1 MSNKNIIIFFIL
13 TLILVGCAGSAQ
25 HKVVSAYS
33 AGDENLSCQDIQGE
47 IIRAQVIIDE
57 VNSDK
62 SGISGADVVDGL
74 LYFPFNLIAKNQ
86 NYKNA
91 LQAADKRIERLVELQ
106 KEKGC
111 QNSVAETEEKK
122 SQISSELKQL
132 REMYD
137 AGDLTKEEFN
147 KAKNKL
153 LK

>member
-13 TLILVGCAGSAQ
+13 TIIFAGCAGSAS
-25 HKVVSAYS
+25 HKVISAYS

-111 QNSVAETEEKK
+111 QNTVAETEEKK

-132 REMYD
+132 REMYE

-153 LK
+153 LQ